1 MVARKLHRL
10 VADHPALIR
19 SKGQHHA
26 SRPLLVILDRN
37 ADLITPLQHTSTYQA
52 LIDDVLKHTA
62 NRVEFQQAVDG
73 GTSASQSQHNAKP
86 KTVLKKYDLDPDDDP
101 FYSTQKFQPFPEAI
115 ESNGSELQQ
124 VTSREQEIRSS
135 SSGGGAGTHLPDV
148 GAASG
153 SLALAVDSLPAL
165 LDRKKQL
172 EVHTSILQA
181 VMNNVAARDIPQYYE
196 LESALATGSY
206 KSDPAKAKRDVLA
219 LITGGNDDGTVVSKG
234 SVQDKLR
241 LVIVWLLA
249 TGAKSAD
256 VEDVTG
262 ALQQSVQSNPTSTVE
277 DNQALVA
284 GLRAL
289 SYLKQLRSMQMIPS
303 AVDMFQTQISSSSSG
318 SGRAGG
324 GGGAESST
332 LSSFMAKATTQA
344 TGLLAKATDK
354 VISSMLGKIHKHHAT
369 QVVENLCDFRHED
382 ETYLYLDPKVKGDV
396 DVARLRGSAAEAGGY
411 RAPVQ
416 RAIVFVIGGGCY
428 GEYQNL
434 QLIGSADGRRQV
446 TYGSTEIVNSTTF
459 LHQLGQ
465 LG

>member
-1 MVARKLHRL
+1 
-10 VADHPALIR
+10 
-19 SKGQHHA
+19 
-26 SRPLLVILDRN
+26 
-37 ADLITPLQHTSTYQA
+37 
-52 LIDDVLKHTA
+52 
-62 NRVEFQQAVDG
+62 
-73 GTSASQSQHNAKP
+73 
-86 KTVLKKYDLDPDDDP
+86 
-101 FYSTQKFQPFPEAI
+101 
-115 ESNGSELQQ
+115 
-124 VTSREQEIRSS
+124 
-135 SSGGGAGTHLPDV
+135 
-148 GAASG
+148 
-153 SLALAVDSLPAL
+153 
-165 LDRKKQL
+165 
-172 EVHTSILQA
+172 
-181 VMNNVAARDIPQYYE
+181 
-196 LESALATGSY
+196 
-206 KSDPAKAKRDVLA
+206 
-219 LITGGNDDGTVVSKG
+219 
-234 SVQDKLR
+234 
-241 LVIVWLLA
+241 
-249 TGAKSAD
+249 
-256 VEDVTG
+256 
-262 ALQQSVQSNPTSTVE
+262 VQSNPTSTVE